1 MVSAYGAIF
10 DRRIDAVAS
19 VRWVSQVGEPGP
31 EWQDAPTLDRR
42 YRRFTMTST
51 LPESTLPKP
60 VRRRRWTLP
69 TILLVAWLLVGG
81 VVGPF
86 AGRLTEVIKND
97 NAAFLPANAEST
109 KVIAGVSAIT
119 NQRSPIPALLVV
131 DQPDGV
137 SSASRAEFAAFL
149 DRVPG
154 IALKD
159 GTFVGDFLLPFPLAP
174 AASDDGKAM
183 SATLLFDDEK
193 SGRPF
198 SDDTLPVNEAVTAI
212 RGAFNEAG
220 IDGHVG
226 GFGGILADF
235 LEVFGDINGKLL
247 LATIGIVSII
257 LILVYRSPFLWLVPL
272 SVVLFGDSLAQAVVY
287 FIARE
292 EWVTLNGQAQ
302 GILLVLVFGV
312 GTDYSLLLVSRFR
325 EELHYHESKY
335 DAMRRALVGVRE
347 PIIAS
352 GATVAVGLL
361 CLLFSELN
369 SNKSTGPVAA
379 IGVMCAMVAVLTLL
393 PALLVLL
400 GRRVFWPFI
409 PKFGTESH
417 LDSGI
422 WAWIARVV
430 GSRPRRA
437 WVLASFLM
445 LLLAAFVPTLKA
457 DGIAQIDAFTQRTDS
472 VVAQDILN
480 DHFPAG
486 EGSPAQI
493 IAPKTRVS
501 EVISLALADPG
512 VASAAP
518 YRSYT
523 GAEPIGPNTVVDVIL
538 QDSADSVDAAA
549 TVKRLRI
556 AMDEVSTEVL
566 IGGYS
571 AINLDTQESSK
582 RDVRVIIP
590 IVLIVIFF
598 ILALLLRAVIAPMLL
613 IGSVLLSFVA
623 TLGLCAFFFNNV
635 FGFAGADSSF
645 PLFAFTF
652 LVALGVDYNI
662 FLMTRVR
669 EETLRIGTRLGVLK
683 ALTVTGGVITSAG
696 VVLAATFAVL
706 GILPL
711 VFLAQL
717 GFAVAVG
724 VLIDTIIVR
733 SVIVPALVH
742 DLGAIVWWPSKL
754 ARESTASE
762 AIHT

>member
-1 MVSAYGAIF
+1 
-10 DRRIDAVAS
+10 
-19 VRWVSQVGEPGP
+19 
-31 EWQDAPTLDRR
+31 
-42 YRRFTMTST
+42 MTST
-51 LPESTLPKP
+51 LPQTTVPDSP
-60 VRRRRWTLP
+60 RRRRWALP

-109 KVIAGVSAIT
+109 KVITAVSEIT
-119 NQRSPIPALLVV
+119 SQRSPIPALLVV
-131 DQPDGV
+131 DQPNGITT
-137 SSASRAEFAAFL
+137 ASRAEFTAFL
-149 DRVPG
+149 NQIPS

-159 GTFVGDFLLPFPLAP
+159 NTVIGDFLLPFPLSP
-174 AASDDGKAM
+174 VASDDGQAL

-193 SGRPF
+193 SGRVF

-212 RGAFNEAG
+212 RAAFKESG

-247 LATIGIVSII
+247 LATVGIVSII

-292 EWVTLNGQAQ
+292 EWISLNGQAQ

-335 DAMRRALVGVRE
+335 DAMRRALRGVRE

-361 CLLFSELN
+361 CLSFSELN

-379 IGVMCAMVAVLTLL
+379 IGVVCAMIAVLTLL

-409 PKFGTESH
+409 PKFGTDSH

-422 WAWIARVV
+422 WARIARVV
-430 GSRPRRA
+430 GTRPRRA
-437 WVLASFLM
+437 WILASFLI

-472 VVAQDILN
+472 VVAQEILN

-493 IAPKTRVS
+493 ITPKDKVS
-501 EVISLALADPG
+501 EVVDLALADPG

-523 GAEPIGPNTVVDVIL
+523 GAEPVGPNTVVDVIL
-538 QDSADSVDAAA
+538 QDSADSVAAAA
-549 TVKRLRI
+549 TVKRLR
-556 AMDEVSTEVL
+556 ATMDQISTEVL
-566 IGGYS
+566 IGGFS

-582 RDVRVIIP
+582 RDVRKIIP

-598 ILALLLRAVIAPMLL
+598 ILALLLRAVIAPILL
-613 IGSVLLSFVA
+613 IGSVLLSFFA
-623 TLGLCAFFFNNV
+623 TLGLCALVFNEV

-669 EETLRIGTRLGVLK
+669 EETLRIGTRPGVLK

-696 VVLAATFAVL
+696 IVLAATFAVL
-706 GILPL
+706 GVLPL

-754 ARESTASE
+754 ARDDKELVST
-762 AIHT
+762 